1 MNTEQLKDNPAP
13 ALIDRITKTLV
24 MEILVF
30 KTNLTDAGR
39 IRDIESSLDVHPNIF
54 KWNVDLHD
62 NDNIL
67 RVVANDVAGEEVENL
82 LLDAGYYC
90 EELK

>member
-1 MNTEQLKDNPAP
+1 
-13 ALIDRITKTLV
+13 

-30 KTNLTDAGR
+30 KTNLTDARR
-39 IRDIESSLDVHPNIF
+39 ISDIESSLDIHPKIF

-62 NDNIL
+62 QDNIL
-67 RVVANDVAGEEVENL
+67 RVVANNIAGEEVENL
-82 LLDAGYYC
+82 LLNAGYYC

>member
-1 MNTEQLKDNPAP
+1 
-13 ALIDRITKTLV
+13 

-30 KTNLTDAGR
+30 KTNLTNTQR
-39 IRDIESSLDVHPNIF
+39 IGDIESSLDVHPDIF
-54 KWNVDLHD
+54 QWNVDLHD

-67 RVVANDVAGEEVENL
+67 RVVANNVPGEEVENML
-82 LLDAGYYC
+82 LNAGYYC

>member
-1 MNTEQLKDNPAP
+1 
-13 ALIDRITKTLV
+13 

-39 IRDIESSLDVHPNIF
+39 ISNIESPLDIHPKIF

-62 NDNIL
+62 QDNIL
-67 RVVANDVAGEEVENL
+67 RVVANNIAGEEVENL
-82 LLDAGYYC
+82 LLNAGYYC
-90 EELK
+90 E

>member
-1 MNTEQLKDNPAP
+1 
-13 ALIDRITKTLV
+13 

-30 KTNLTDAGR
+30 KTNLTDSRR
-39 IRDIESSLDVHPNIF
+39 ISDIESSLDIHPKIF

-62 NDNIL
+62 QDNIL
-67 RVVANDVAGEEVENL
+67 RVVANNIAGEEVENL
-82 LLDAGYYC
+82 LLNAGYYC

>member
-1 MNTEQLKDNPAP
+1 
-13 ALIDRITKTLV
+13 

-39 IRDIESSLDVHPNIF
+39 ISDIESSLDIHPKIF

-62 NDNIL
+62 QDNIL
-67 RVVANDVAGEEVENL
+67 RVVANNIAGEEVENL
-82 LLDAGYYC
+82 LMNAGYCC